1 MKTVALVLVLMTT
14 LGYSYLTL
22 AQSDNPLGLT
32 SFQWLELQRVSE
44 INRQARESI
53 QRQIEAQMELKRR
66 GQKLNTLYSEMAELF
81 NTLNGE
87 QVIQYQQQVKGIVD
101 IKQNV
106 IVSKLTGELRDK
118 VEILWKM
125 NKE

>member
-1 MKTVALVLVLMTT
+1 MS
-14 LGYSYLTL
+14 YSYLTL